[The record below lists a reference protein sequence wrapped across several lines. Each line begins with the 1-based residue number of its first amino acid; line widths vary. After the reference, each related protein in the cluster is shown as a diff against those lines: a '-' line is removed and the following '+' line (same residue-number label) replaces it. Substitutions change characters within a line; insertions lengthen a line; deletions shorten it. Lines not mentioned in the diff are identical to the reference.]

1 MWTSVMLQ
9 FLSVTL
15 MPIARTL
22 SALIVVHVK
31 LDLLETEKRAQVR
44 LLIQERIKRGVR
56 EFNSKVW
63 LWDKI
68 LHEELYSLTT
78 VLYLYSSSRRHCW
91 EACHFVRWDLD
102 QWSGES
108 GQRWILAESQG
119 VYLSGKV
126 LISFSG
132 SLLFILHNHNLTPP
146 PPWQPWFQS
155 IFKWLDEP

>member
-1 MWTSVMLQ
+1 MLQ

-63 LWDKI
+63 L
-68 LHEELYSLTT
+68 
-78 VLYLYSSSRRHCW
+78 
-91 EACHFVRWDLD
+91 
-102 QWSGES
+102 
-108 GQRWILAESQG
+108 
-119 VYLSGKV
+119 
-126 LISFSG
+126 
-132 SLLFILHNHNLTPP
+132 
-146 PPWQPWFQS
+146 
-155 IFKWLDEP
+155 